1 MKKFVLAFLLAVL
14 AALCIQCYYNAKCIS
29 HQTDRAVIT
38 FDGVYC
44 FVDRVELVKPYML
57 LRELEERDK
66 KPIFDGRLPINLPEE
81 QT

>member
-1 MKKFVLAFLLAVL
+1 MKKYLLAVL
-14 AALCIQCYYNAKCIS
+14 VGLLIAISIQWYFNAACIG

-38 FDGVYC
+38 PQGVYC

-57 LRELEERDK
+57 LKELEERDS
-66 KPIFDGRLPINLPEE
+66 KPIFDGRLKIIFPEE

>member
-1 MKKFVLAFLLAVL
+1 MKKIIFALSVALLIAI
-14 AALCIQCYYNAKCIS
+14 AAQWYYNGECIS

-38 FDGVYC
+38 LQGVYC

-57 LRELEERDK
+57 LKDLEARDS
-66 KPIFDGRLPINLPEE
+66 KPIFDGRLKRIFPEE